1 MTILD
6 KILIEKAKEIE
17 KLKEKTYDTASTYTG
32 QTFRERIRS
41 SHMNIISE
49 IKRSSPSKGEIQMDV
64 NPIEQ
69 AKTYEAH
76 GATAISVLT
85 DEPFFNGSMEDL
97 RAVREVVNIPILCK
111 DFMIHPV
118 QIDRAK
124 EAGANIILLIVAA
137 LQHNELFHLYEYAKS
152 LDLEVLVEV
161 HNEDEMERALDL
173 GADIIGINNRDLKT
187 FEVDL
192 ETTDYLASMVIDP
205 ETIVISESGIRTK
218 EDVETVAKA
227 GANVILVG
235 ETFMRSND
243 LQATFE
249 ELQIPLKNTED

>member
-6 KILIEKAKEIE
+6 KILIEKAKEVE
-17 KLKEKTYDTASTYTG
+17 KLKERTYDTASTYTG

-97 RAVREVVNIPILCK
+97 RAVREVVSIPILCK

-137 LQHNELFHLYEYAKS
+137 LQHNKLFHLYEYAKS

-235 ETFMRSND
+235 ETFMRSNN

>member
-124 EAGANIILLIVAA
+124 EAEANIILLIVAA

-235 ETFMRSND
+235 ETFMHSND

>member
-6 KILIEKAKEIE
+6 KILIEKAKEVE

-137 LQHNELFHLYEYAKS
+137 LQHNKLFHLYEYAKS

-235 ETFMRSND
+235 ETFMRSNN